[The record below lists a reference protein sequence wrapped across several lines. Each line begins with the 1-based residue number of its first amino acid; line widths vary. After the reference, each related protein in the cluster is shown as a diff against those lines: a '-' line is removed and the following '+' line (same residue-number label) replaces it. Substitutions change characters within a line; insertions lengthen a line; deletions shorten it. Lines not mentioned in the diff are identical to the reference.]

1 MKIAYTLNGLVG
13 GFSGKNNSNVDKDG
27 DSILILKYVSDLV
40 QKNIIPYNDVD
51 FFVFSWHTN
60 FKDEF
65 NSYLSPKKLKLIP
78 QIDFSIPEHLK
89 NGNINR
95 VIAHKS
101 RWYGFKEVMN
111 LVSEYET
118 ENDFEYDLVVNARL
132 ESKTFHRVN

>member
-101 RWYGFKEVMN
+101 RWYGFKEVIN
-111 LVSEYET
+111 
-118 ENDFEYDLVVNARL
+118 
-132 ESKTFHRVN
+132 